1 MENNDHCM
9 YTLLL
14 FIPYPLSSPGYA
26 GQLPPPPPANFPPT
40 TTEYTHITQRPLPPV
55 PGYEMDCM
63 TLPYNRTSIVSVSP
77 SEMSLVSHQSSESSR
92 SLSPPIGP
100 SYSPGQSRV
109 HLDSVREADP
119 VNDLQAALINRL
131 KQRKLSSETCEL
143 LCKIQYMLRVCA
155 NVYSCGWSRLGK
167 NCIAFIGMGLVSV
180 I

>member
-1 MENNDHCM
+1 M
-9 YTLLL
+9 YTLLKVSGSHSSYRYTFLL
-14 FIPYPLSSPGYA
+14 FIPSPLSSPGYA

-131 KQRKLSSETCEL
+131 KQRKLSTETCEL
-143 LCKIQYMLRVCA
+143 LCKKYSIHVCWVCVHMCIVVVEEPCRV
-155 NVYSCGWSRLGK
+155 
-167 NCIAFIGMGLVSV
+167 
-180 I
+180 